1 MAILDA
7 KVKQQIDLLHQRVC
21 PALGDPKR
29 LQILYALEPGPL
41 CVNELAEALDLPQP
55 TVSRHLRVLR
65 ERGLVNTER
74 DGTTIYYSLTDR
86 RLIQAVD
93 LLRAV
98 LEAQMAAD
106 VAVAKALT

>member
-1 MAILDA
+1 M
-7 KVKQQIDLLHQRVC
+7 IDPKIEQEVYLLHERVC

-29 LQILYALEPGPL
+29 LLILYALAEGPL
-41 CVNELAEALDLPQP
+41 CVNELVEVLQVSQP

-74 DGTTIYYSLTDR
+74 QGTAIYYSLADK

-93 LLRAV
+93 LLREV

-106 VAVAKALT
+106 ADIAKALA

>member
-1 MAILDA
+1 MIDA
-7 KVKQQIDLLHQRVC
+7 KLEQEIHLLHRRVC

-29 LQILYALEPGPL
+29 LLILYALEDGPL
-41 CVNELAEALDLPQP
+41 CVNELAQALRLRQP

-74 DGTTIYYSLTDR
+74 RGTAVCYSLVDE
-86 RLIQAVD
+86 RLLQAVD

-98 LEAQMAAD
+98 LQSRLAEDAR
-106 VAVAKALT
+106 VAEALT

>member
-1 MAILDA
+1 M
-7 KVKQQIDLLHQRVC
+7 IDPRIEREVYLLHRRVC

-29 LQILYALEPGPL
+29 LLILYALAEGAL
-41 CVNELAEALDLPQP
+41 CVNELVEVLQISQP
-55 TVSRHLRVLR
+55 TISRHLRVLR

-74 DGTTIYYSLTDR
+74 KGTAIYYSLADR

-98 LEAQMAAD
+98 LKAQMAAEAD
-106 VAVAKALT
+106 VAQALA

>member
-1 MAILDA
+1 MVDPKLEQEIE
-7 KVKQQIDLLHQRVC
+7 LLHQRVC

-29 LQILYALEPGPL
+29 LLILYALAEGPL
-41 CVNELAEALDLPQP
+41 CVNELSDALDLSQP

-74 DGTTIYYSLTDR
+74 SGTAIYYSLVDR

-93 LLRAV
+93 LLRGV
-98 LEAQMAAD
+98 LQSQIAAD
-106 VAVAKALT
+106 ARVAEALA

>member
-1 MAILDA
+1 MLDA
-7 KVKQQIDLLHQRVC
+7 KLKQQVELLHRRVC

-29 LQILYALEPGPL
+29 LLMLYALAEGPL
-41 CVNELAEALDLPQP
+41 CVNELAEGLDLSQP

-74 DGTTIYYSLTDR
+74 SGTTIYYNLTDR

-93 LLRAV
+93 LLRGV
-98 LEAQMAAD
+98 LETQVAAD
-106 VAVAKALT
+106 AAVAKALA

>member
-1 MAILDA
+1 MIDPKLDRE
-7 KVKQQIDLLHQRVC
+7 VHLLHKRVC

-29 LQILYALEPGPL
+29 LLILYALAEGSL
-41 CVNELAEALDLPQP
+41 CVNELVEVLQISQP

-74 DGTTIYYSLTDR
+74 KGTAIYYSLADQ

-98 LEAQMAAD
+98 LQSQMAAEAD
-106 VAVAKALT
+106 LAQALA